1 MKVDLSGVNTFIYF
15 EAIQIIEKNNPYPT
29 FLGIDWAFENYTM
42 IDLKH
47 ESMDFEFNDMN
58 FVKSLDPYQIPKVR

>member
-1 MKVDLSGVNTFIYF
+1 M
-15 EAIQIIEKNNPYPT
+15 EKNNPYPT

-47 ESMDFEFNDMN
+47 ESMAFEFNDMK